1 VNASDARA
9 RGRCRRCINDSAVI
23 ETMEE
28 CASDAPRGVTASERV
43 MFAVVA
49 PIFAL
54 SFQLSVFF
62 STDGLR
68 LDRRQR
74 RTPGFEWAKFMS
86 RGVTGT
92 RLKLVPG
99 SAALC
104 REKRKTVY
112 LCNHRAWSDFFLDM
126 YVTEGR
132 AFTMSRLLVAYAFP
146 LFMVPAM
153 VSGTVFGF
161 KRDGGDYEKLNASL
175 DAHFEKFGGEF
186 TGMVCYPEGTRNIKP
201 QSKPLK
207 RGMLRYAYS
216 RKMAVQVIC
225 TARKERVFSSHLY
238 CAERNLAL
246 PMYVTEVIQAEDYT
260 DFEDFYNE
268 IRSKWDDAWC
278 EANRV
283 NEKDVE
289 SLPDYVPR
297 ERVVACTNRHDA
309 LVASSALC
317 AVIGVALAWRAT
329 SRFWGY

>member
-1 VNASDARA
+1 MSAAAAMETEAMD
-9 RGRCRRCINDSAVI
+9 GR
-23 ETMEE
+23 
-28 CASDAPRGVTASERV
+28 ASDAPRGVTASERV

-62 STDGLR
+62 STDGFR

-86 RGVTGT
+86 RVVTGT

-104 REKRKTVY
+104 REKRRTVY
-112 LCNHRAWSDFFLDM
+112 LCNHRAWSDFFLDL

-175 DAHFEKFGGEF
+175 DEHFDKFYDEF
-186 TGMVCYPEGTRNIKP
+186 TGMVCYPEGTRSIKP

-207 RGMLRYAYS
+207 RGILRYAYS

-238 CAERNLAL
+238 CAQRNLAL
-246 PMYVTEVIQAEDYT
+246 PMYVAEVIQAEDYT

-268 IRSKWDDAWC
+268 IRSKWDDAWY

-283 NEKDVE
+283 NEKEVE
-289 SLPDYVPR
+289 SLLDYVPR
-297 ERVVACTNRHDA
+297 ERVVACTNRHDV
-309 LVASSALC
+309 LSASSALC
-317 AVIGVALAWRAT
+317 AVLGVALAWRAT
-329 SRFWGY
+329 SRFWDY